1 MLSDWAQG
9 VLKAN
14 RINPEE
20 VEDVSSSFTVTFKD
34 GSQRQI
40 CEVWTRVMGYC
51 RPTTEFNVGKYS
63 EYKDRKMFSEAQCKC
78 HLDDNDNE

>member
-40 CEVWTRVMGYC
+40 CEIWTRKL
-51 RPTTEFNVGKYS
+51 P
-63 EYKDRKMFSEAQCKC
+63 
-78 HLDDNDNE
+78 